1 MHKMSVQKKSFASSW
16 AMYAFI
22 YKYFLLG
29 SWLENSGSEVLGVLT
44 VFCMLFEI
52 LIVYMSNE
60 NTVPM
65 KKIYTEK
72 YLIIS

>member
-1 MHKMSVQKKSFASSW
+1 
-16 AMYAFI
+16 MYAFI

-29 SWLENSGSEVLGVLT
+29 SWLENSGREVLGVLT

-72 YLIIS
+72 YLIIT

>member
-1 MHKMSVQKKSFASSW
+1 
-16 AMYAFI
+16 MYAFI

-44 VFCMLFEI
+44 VFCILFEI

-65 KKIYTEK
+65 KKIHTEK
-72 YLIIS
+72 